1 MSFEDAVW
9 DEVNIIEDNDFL
21 TKNIKDLV
29 VGDYYLFHLTE
40 DFMFLYKDDVVVK
53 SSLLD
58 NTYTKYSC
66 NTETLQEFIE
76 SSVTDSLGESYEIIN
91 H

>member
-1 MSFEDAVW
+1 MYDNTERVT
-9 DEVNIIEDNDFL
+9 IIEDNDFL
-21 TKNIKDLV
+21 TKNVKDLV

-40 DFMFLYKDDVVVK
+40 DSMFLYKDGVVVK

-66 NTETLQEFIE
+66 NTETLLEFIDLFVIDI
-76 SSVTDSLGESYEIIN
+76 SGEK
-91 H
+91 

>member
-1 MSFEDAVW
+1 MSFKDMVQ

-21 TKNIKDLV
+21 TKNVKDLV
-29 VGDYYLFHLTE
+29 VGDYYLFHITE
-40 DFMFLYKDDVVVK
+40 DSLFLYKDGVVVK

-76 SSVTDSLGESYEIIN
+76 LSVTDVLGEK
-91 H
+91 

>member
-1 MSFEDAVW
+1 MSFEDMIQ

-21 TKNIKDLV
+21 TENVKDLV
-29 VGDYYLFHLTE
+29 IGDYYLFHLTE
-40 DFMFLYKDDVVVK
+40 DFMFLYKDGVVVK

-58 NTYTKYSC
+58 GTYTKYSC

-76 SSVTDSLGESYEIIN
+76 LFITDSLGEK
-91 H
+91 